1 MVTASNMYFYTSGAL
16 PKDYPAYIH
25 RPADYAAWRALQ
37 QGKLIYTIAPRQ
49 VGKTSL
55 LKRLAVQLANQGWCC
70 CHVDLA
76 TFGNL
81 ERAHW
86 FQRIGERIAQACIC
100 RGAASCAPTGLTDQQ
115 AFRAFLLDTIGLRDP
130 TTPVRLALFFD
141 EVEGLRGMEFSDDFL
156 MTLRD
161 LYQHRE
167 DYPGHLRISFAGAI
181 DPQALIKDQRIS
193 PFNIAEEITLND
205 FTAAETQQLTG
216 YLEQMGLPVDA
227 AVHAQIYAW
236 TGGHPYLTQR
246 LCEIIAIRIDTREIT
261 QLTPEVIDRSVQNR
275 LLAPRTRDKNIKHVE
290 SKLYELLRESPRPL
304 STLVQ
309 KLWQRLRM
317 HEPVYSTEPGFY
329 ALYLTGAVTETPD
342 GQIQLRNR
350 IYQVALGLDAEKDH
364 PGAAYCAPTT
374 AITAPV
380 LNPGRAWALLVG
392 INNYDDAFITDLKVC
407 VDDVAAVQQA
417 LAESYQVARLLTDAT
432 PTMLPTRANILSS
445 LANIAQA
452 AAEED
457 ILLFYFSGHG
467 LAECGESYLL
477 PRDARLSALRHT
489 AVAMQ
494 DLRDL
499 LDQSPARARV
509 IIIDAC
515 HSGAAIGKAPPTMTP
530 EFIQR
535 VFAEAEG
542 MAVLASCKQGQR
554 SWEWPDQQRSVF
566 TYYLLEA
573 VRGQADQERKGFVTV
588 SDASRYV
595 ADRVKRWSVE
605 HSVLQTPTLQYTV
618 AGDIVLCP
626 TGTVE
631 HLPP

>member
-1 MVTASNMYFYTSGAL
+1 MVTASNVYFYTSGAL
-16 PKDYPAYIH
+16 PRDYPGYIS

-55 LKRLAVQLANQGWCC
+55 LKRLAARLSDQGWCC
-70 CHVDLA
+70 CQVDLA

-81 ERAHW
+81 ERTHW
-86 FQRIGERIAQACIC
+86 FQRIGERIAQACHTT
-100 RGAASCAPTGLTDQQ
+100 AAIAGLDGLVDQQ
-115 AFRAFLLDTIGLRDP
+115 AFRTFLLDTIGLRNP
-130 TTPVRLALFFD
+130 AAPARLALFFD

-167 DYPGHLRISFAGAI
+167 DYPGHLLISFAGAV
-181 DPQALIKDQRIS
+181 DPQALIKDQSIS

-205 FTAAETQQLTG
+205 FTAAETQHLTG
-216 YLEQMGLPVDA
+216 YLEQMNLPVEA

-246 LCEIIAIRIDTREIT
+246 LCEIITTWADTRAISRI
-261 QLTPEVIDRSVQNR
+261 TPEVVDRAVQTG
-275 LLAPRTRDKNIKHVE
+275 LLAPRSRDKNIKHVE
-290 SKLYELLRESPRPL
+290 SKLYELLSESPRPL
-304 STLVQ
+304 DALAQ
-309 KLWQRLRM
+309 KLWQRLRLG
-317 HEPVYSTEPGFY
+317 EPVYSTEPGFY
-329 ALYLTGAVTETPD
+329 ALYLTGAVAEASD

-350 IYQVALGLDAEKDH
+350 IYRVALGLDEIDGRGAESG
-364 PGAAYCAPTT
+364 GALPTST
-374 AITAPV
+374 PV

-392 INNYDDAFITDLKVC
+392 INCYDDAFIADLQVC
-407 VDDVAAVQQA
+407 VDDVTAVQQA

-432 PTMLPTRANILSS
+432 PTTPPTRANILSS

-457 ILLFYFSGHG
+457 VLLFYFSGHG
-467 LAECGESYLL
+467 LAEGGESYLL
-477 PRDARLSALRHT
+477 PCDARLSALRHT
-489 AVAMQ
+489 AVVMQ

-509 IIIDAC
+509 VIIDAC

-554 SWEWPDQQRSVF
+554 SWEWPDQGRSVF

-573 VRGQADQERKGFVTV
+573 LRGQADNDRKGFVTV
-588 SDASRYV
+588 SDAGRYV
-595 ADRVKRWSVE
+595 ADRVKHWSVE

-618 AGDIVLCP
+618 AGDIVLCR
-626 TGTVE
+626 VAQFE
-631 HLPP
+631 H

>member
-1 MVTASNMYFYTSGAL
+1 MVTTSNVYFYTSGAL
-16 PKDYPAYIH
+16 PRDYPGYIS

-55 LKRLAVQLANQGWCC
+55 LKRLAARLSDQGWCC
-70 CHVDLA
+70 CQVDLA

-86 FQRIGERIAQACIC
+86 FQRIGERIAQACHAT
-100 RGAASCAPTGLTDQQ
+100 AAIADLDGLVDQQ
-115 AFRAFLLDTIGLRDP
+115 AFRTFLLDTIGLRNP
-130 TTPVRLALFFD
+130 AAPARLALFFD

-167 DYPGHLRISFAGAI
+167 DYPGHLLISFAGAV
-181 DPQALIKDQRIS
+181 DPQALIKDQSIS

-216 YLEQMGLPVDA
+216 YLEQMNLPVEA
-227 AVHAQIYAW
+227 AVHAQLYAW

-246 LCEIIAIRIDTREIT
+246 LCEIITTWADTRAISRI
-261 QLTPEVIDRSVQNR
+261 TPEVVDRAVQTG
-275 LLAPRTRDKNIKHVE
+275 LLAPRSRDKNIKHVE
-290 SKLYELLRESPRPL
+290 SKLYELLSESPRPL
-304 STLVQ
+304 DAPAQ
-309 KLWQRLRM
+309 KLWQRLRLG
-317 HEPVYSTEPGFY
+317 EPVYSTEPGFY
-329 ALYLTGAVTETPD
+329 ALYLTGAVAEASD

-350 IYQVALGLDAEKDH
+350 IYRVALGLDEVDGRGTE
-364 PGAAYCAPTT
+364 PGGALPIST
-374 AITAPV
+374 PV

-392 INNYDDAFITDLKVC
+392 INCYDDAFIADLQVC
-407 VDDVAAVQQA
+407 VDDVTAVQQA

-432 PTMLPTRANILSS
+432 PATPPTRANILSS

-457 ILLFYFSGHG
+457 VLLFYFSGHG
-467 LAECGESYLL
+467 LAEGGESYLL
-477 PRDARLSALRHT
+477 PCDPRLSALRHT

-499 LDQSPARARV
+499 LEQSPARARV
-509 IIIDAC
+509 VIIDAC

-554 SWEWPDQQRSVF
+554 SWEWPDQGRSVF

-573 VRGQADQERKGFVTV
+573 LRGQADHDRKGFVTV
-588 SDASRYV
+588 SDAGRYV
-595 ADRVKRWSVE
+595 ADRVKHWSVE

-618 AGDIVLCP
+618 AGDIVLCR
-626 TGTVE
+626 VAQFE
-631 HLPP
+631 H